1 MTQVEDPIQQVMSY
15 IRHQASKGLDSLAGL
30 MARTAEDWSRC
41 LETINDRQAAF
52 APGSEWSPH
61 QVLAHFV
68 SATATVNRHVTQIA
82 AGAAPPTAPFD
93 EATVTPVER
102 APTIAAERTRVA
114 DLFRDTVTM
123 VKSLE
128 DGPRL
133 SEKFDHPMFGPL
145 DLKEWIAFQRIHSM
159 DHIDQINKVKAEPS
173 YPGA

>member
-1 MTQVEDPIQQVMSY
+1 MTQVDDPIQQAMSY
-15 IRHQASKGLDSLAGL
+15 VRHQASKGLDSLAEL
-30 MARTAEDWSRC
+30 MARTGEDWRRC

-133 SEKFDHPMFGPL
+133 SEKFDHPVFGPL

-159 DHIDQINKVKAEPS
+159 DHMQQIEKVKAEPA
-173 YPGA
+173 YPAA

>member
-1 MTQVEDPIQQVMSY
+1 MTQVEDLNQQAMSY
-15 IRHQASKGLDSLAGL
+15 VRHQASKGLNSLADL

-68 SATATVNRHVTQIA
+68 SATATVNRHVEQIA
-82 AGAAPPTAPFD
+82 GGAAPPTAPFD
-93 EATVTPVER
+93 EATVTSAER
-102 APTIAAERTRVA
+102 SPTIAAERTRVA

-133 SEKFDHPMFGPL
+133 GEKFPHPMFGPL
-145 DLKEWIAFQRIHSM
+145 DLKEWIAFQRLHSM
-159 DHIDQINKVKAEPS
+159 DHMQQIEKVKADPA
-173 YPGA
+173 YPAA